1 MSSPDSVNPPQSI
14 RPVEVSAP
22 PGDTQSSTGGYKRAP
37 DDNPTDLLKRIQAL
51 EKSDRAMEKSRIDF
65 RNSRGFDRN
74 SQRHL

>member
-22 PGDTQSSTGGYKRAP
+22 PGDTQSSTGGYKAGSR

-51 EKSDRAMEKSRIDF
+51 EKSDKSPWKKAGLILGILAD
-65 RNSRGFDRN
+65 
-74 SQRHL
+74 